1 MSDIEGPTAGTM
13 FPPAPDPR
21 PPRELNVTWGRAVR
35 VWWALTWRTVGIAML
50 VGGLSGCLIG
60 ALVGL
65 VGSARHV
72 DQATVNAIITMI
84 TMPTGIVLGLMVS
97 VWTTRAVLEKRF
109 REFRIAL
116 IAN

>member
-1 MSDIEGPTAGTM
+1 MSDIEGTAGVL
-13 FPPAPDPR
+13 PSVPDRGVPA
-21 PPRELNVTWGRAVR
+21 ELPVTWGRAVR
-35 VWWALTWRTVGIAML
+35 VWWALTWRTILIAMM

-60 ALVGL
+60 AVVGF
-65 VGSARHV
+65 VGSARHI
-72 DQATVNAIITMI
+72 DQPTIQAIITML
-84 TMPTGIVLGLMVS
+84 TVPTGIVLGLMVS